1 MIISISVAASAIA
14 FIVLVYYVVRVLV
27 KGMSTLSET
36 NKTLSEVRNAI
47 HGLTQESTKLIQ
59 TANVITSD
67 VKGKIRSVEPI
78 FNSAG
83 DVGEAIHS
91 VTKTVKQA
99 SEAIGDVI
107 HPAAEQ
113 DTKKPVKIKF
123 K

>member
-14 FIVLVYYVVRVLV
+14 FIVLVYYVVRVLM
-27 KGMSTLSET
+27 KGMGTLSET

-78 FNSAG
+78 FHSAQ

-107 HPAAEQ
+107 HPAAEH
-113 DTKKPVKIKF
+113 DSRKPVKIKF